1 MALTVG
7 ELVAYIR
14 ADGQQFDRQVD
25 QSGQKFQ
32 GLGRLVQAGTKVLAT
47 SFVALTTGAA
57 AMGAA
62 VFKIGADYNRLQQS
76 SRAALTTLLGSAEAA
91 NAQMDKLDEFARNS
105 PFAKQVFITAQQQLL
120 GFGVQAEKVLPILD
134 AVQNAVAAVGG
145 SNEQVSQVTY
155 ALSQMQ
161 GQGKLTG
168 ETLNQLGQYGIDAAG
183 ILGAA
188 LGKTGAEIREL
199 ASKPGGIPVDQVW
212 DPLVAGLMERFGG
225 ATANIKLQ
233 MDGALDRIKGAIR
246 DIGSVIATP
255 FIDPKGGGRAVEWAN
270 KVADA
275 LRALETKAKPLV
287 ALLVERFTPALD
299 AVTPALDQVRG
310 LINSWDLSK
319 VNGQLDTLTGYTPLV
334 AAGSASLYAYG
345 TQNIPILSKL
355 GLSINPVV
363 AGVAALIATS
373 PELRAAGGA
382 FLGAL
387 QPLLPIAGSLAKAL
401 ADTAMVAGRELAP
414 AVRDLLMA
422 AADLAVRIGTDLSPA
437 LLDVVRAGA
446 PVAEMLAD
454 VVSWISEIPTPVLV
468 AVTAFVALA
477 QVREPLEGAF
487 STLQGVFSTFSEN
500 MEASR
505 GVAQALGRDV
515 SGVGT
520 LSIAAQ
526 AGVSSLGSALK
537 AAFVSN
543 AVGLAITGIVAAVSA
558 FAGAQANARAASE
571 ELQGT
576 LDQTTAAIT
585 EQTRALVYD
594 KLVQSDRYSTL
605 IGLADRLGLTM
616 REVVDVAID
625 PSSGAMNHLNRE
637 LAQSTAYLNEAGSSN
652 ERYSEKAEGA
662 RQKIEAINSLLSE
675 LGRVAPDVGAEQD
688 ALREKLAAVT
698 SSTDDYAASVQESNT
713 ALQEQIQTQKDAA
726 GVAMSLREAQIAQTE
741 SQKAAT
747 DAAAAG
753 AQVARDQSGAV
764 DLNAESTIAAD
775 KALLDLAARNAQV
788 TEAMTKQN
796 ATSQELYAT
805 TVQQR
810 DAFINTATSMGYTRE
825 EAAKLANQ
833 YGLIPQ
839 TVTTKVVAE
848 TTEASGAVT
857 RIVESL
863 NNINGKTY
871 RAVVRVDT
879 QGNTTVT
886 TGLGNMIAQA
896 DGGFWPAGMRVR
908 PMAGGGVLSRQAQF
922 APAGSNILWA
932 EDETGGETYI
942 PHALSKR
949 ARATEFLDA
958 TAREFGYRLIPAN
971 VQPRANGS
979 TAAPVEPV
987 PAAGGWSRAD
997 LDYLAERIGQEVLA
1011 GARDVSALT
1020 LSAARR
1026 VAEGS
1031 RTTSGVVR

>member
-1 MALTVG
+1 MTVG

-14 ADGQQFDRQVD
+14 ADGQQFDQQVD

-199 ASKPGGIPVDQVW
+199 ASKPGGIPVDEVW

-287 ALLVERFTPALD
+287 ALLVDRFTPALD
-299 AVTPALDQVRG
+299 SVTPALDKVRG
-310 LINSWDLSK
+310 LINTWDLSK

-414 AVRDLLMA
+414 AARDLLLA
-422 AADLAVRIGTDLSPA
+422 AADLAVRVGTDLSPA
-437 LLDVVRAGA
+437 LLGVVRAGA
-446 PVAEMLAD
+446 PVAEMLAE

-468 AVTAFVALA
+468 AVTAFVALS

-487 STLQGVFSTFSEN
+487 STLRGVISAFSEN

-505 GVAQALGRDV
+505 GVAQALGREV

-526 AGVSSLGSALK
+526 AGVSTLGAALK
-537 AAFVSN
+537 TAFVSN
-543 AVGLAITGIVAAVSA
+543 AVGLAITGISAAISV
-558 FAGAQANARAASE
+558 FIGHQAAARQRVDDFKSS
-571 ELQGT
+571 
-576 LDQTTAAIT
+576 LDEATGAIT
-585 EQTRALVYD
+585 ENTRAVAYNGLEQSGVIEKARQLGVSLKDLVD
-594 KLVQSDRYSTL
+594 
-605 IGLADRLGLTM
+605 A
-616 REVVDVAID
+616 AID
-625 PSSGAMNHLNRE
+625 PTSEGYRRLAERGREANAELKAATDAHGAN
-637 LAQSTAYLNEAGSSN
+637 AGAIKPVVDANESLWEVLRAVGVQQDQV
-652 ERYSEKAEGA
+652 AESQA
-662 RQKIEAINSLLSE
+662 AWR
-675 LGRVAPDVGAEQD
+675 AEQD
-688 ALREKLAAVT
+688 AGLHA
-698 SSTDDYAASVQESNT
+698 TDDLAGSVVNLNEK
-713 ALQEQIQTQKDAA
+713 LQEQIQTQKDAA

-825 EAAKLANQ
+825 EASKLATQ

-896 DGGFWPAGMRVR
+896 DGGFWPVGMRVR

-1026 VAEGS
+1026 AAEGS

>member
-1 MALTVG
+1 
-7 ELVAYIR
+7 
-14 ADGQQFDRQVD
+14 
-25 QSGQKFQ
+25 
-32 GLGRLVQAGTKVLAT
+32 
-47 SFVALTTGAA
+47 
-57 AMGAA
+57 

-246 DIGSVIATP
+246 DIGSVIAAP

-287 ALLVERFTPALD
+287 TLLVERFTPALD

-319 VNGQLDTLTGYTPLV
+319 VNGQLDTLTKYTPLI
-334 AAGSASLYAYG
+334 ATGSAALYAYG
-345 TQNIPILSKL
+345 TQSLPILSKL
-355 GLSINPVV
+355 GLGINPVV
-363 AGVAALIATS
+363 AGVAALVATS
-373 PELRAAGGA
+373 PGLRAAGGD
-382 FLGAL
+382 FLNAL
-387 QPLLPIAGSLAKAL
+387 SPLLPIALDLGEAL
-401 ADTAMVAGRELAP
+401 AQTAMEAGRELTP
-414 AVRDLLMA
+414 AIRDLLLA
-422 AADLAVRIGTDLSPA
+422 GADLAVRLGKDLAPA
-437 LLDVVRAGA
+437 LLDVVRAGV
-446 PVAEMLAD
+446 PVAEMLAE
-454 VVSWISEIPTPVLV
+454 VISWVADIPTPVLV
-468 AVTAFVALA
+468 AVTAFLALA
-477 QVREPLEGAF
+477 QVREPLQDAF
-487 STLQGVFSTFSEN
+487 STLRGVVSAFSEN

-505 GVAQALGRDV
+505 GVAQALGREV

-520 LSIAAQ
+520 FSIAAQ
-526 AGVSSLGSALK
+526 AGVSTLGTALK
-537 AAFVSN
+537 TAFISN
-543 AVGLAITGIVAAVSA
+543 AVGLAITGISAAISV
-558 FAGAQANARAASE
+558 FIGHQAAARQRVDDFKNS
-571 ELQGT
+571 
-576 LDQTTAAIT
+576 LDEATGAIT
-585 EQTRALVYD
+585 ENTRAVAYNAFEQSGVIEKARELGISLKDLVD
-594 KLVQSDRYSTL
+594 
-605 IGLADRLGLTM
+605 A
-616 REVVDVAID
+616 AID
-625 PSSGAMNHLNRE
+625 PTSEGYRRLAERGREANAELKAVTDAHGGNAQAIKPVVDANESLWEVLNAIGVKQDE
-637 LAQSTAYLNEAGSSN
+637 VAQSQAAWRSEQEAG
-652 ERYSEKAEGA
+652 
-662 RQKIEAINSLLSE
+662 
-675 LGRVAPDVGAEQD
+675 VH
-688 ALREKLAAVT
+688 T
-698 SSTDDYAASVQESNT
+698 TDDYTASVQESNT
-713 ALQEQIQTQKDAA
+713 ALQEQIQAQRDAA

-775 KALLDLAARNAQV
+775 KALLDLAGRNAQV

-825 EAAKLANQ
+825 EASKLATE

-848 TTEASGAVT
+848 TADAQGNITRVVEA
-857 RIVESL
+857 L
-863 NNINGKTY
+863 NNVNGKTY
-871 RAVVRVDT
+871 RVNLKVDSSGATVSGRVQGSPIGFEAQGDVLEFYRSGGVRKLTPMAAVAQMVPANTWRVVGDRPRGDEAYIPIEHTARSLALLDETAARLGRVVVPVGAQLNAAGSITPGAAPLAPQVSFAGAVVAVRVGEREFTGYVEDVAWGQAT
-879 QGNTTVT
+879 QAVRTSS
-886 TGLGNMIAQA
+886 
-896 DGGFWPAGMRVR
+896 RVR
-908 PMAGGGVLSRQAQF
+908 PR
-922 APAGSNILWA
+922 
-932 EDETGGETYI
+932 
-942 PHALSKR
+942 
-949 ARATEFLDA
+949 
-958 TAREFGYRLIPAN
+958 
-971 VQPRANGS
+971 
-979 TAAPVEPV
+979 
-987 PAAGGWSRAD
+987 
-997 LDYLAERIGQEVLA
+997 
-1011 GARDVSALT
+1011 
-1020 LSAARR
+1020 
-1026 VAEGS
+1026 
-1031 RTTSGVVR
+1031 